1 MAKLLL
7 LFGCLMLACGF
18 APGCTPA
25 QVSAV
30 VETLPKVV
38 QYIQDAQLILD
49 QIDAAAQPI
58 LQLKN
63 DPDLEREY
71 AKQLG
76 NARNAL
82 QVAIRTTKGGQAL
95 SQGEIDAAFV
105 EFKAAY
111 AQLSSFLGTSGLK
124 VNGLM
129 SSPGGGGGV
138 AIPDPLVVSGA

>member
-1 MAKLLL
+1 MVRFKVWMMAMAC
-7 LFGCLMLACGF
+7 LFFGA
-18 APGCTPA
+18 CTPA
-25 QVSAV
+25 QVAAV

-38 QYIQDAQLILD
+38 QYIQDAQIILD

-58 LQLKN
+58 LALKADEQLKQ
-63 DPDLEREY
+63 EY

-76 NARNAL
+76 NARSAL

-95 SQGEIDAAFV
+95 SQGDIDAAFA

-111 AQLSSFLGTSGLK
+111 TKLSTFLDTSGLK

-129 SSPGGGGGV
+129 SSPGGGV
-138 AIPDPLVVSGA
+138 EIPVPLAVTGA

>member
-1 MAKLLL
+1 MAKFKVWFMTMAC
-7 LFGCLMLACGF
+7 LFIGA
-18 APGCTPA
+18 CTPS
-25 QVSAV
+25 QVATV

-58 LQLKN
+58 LALKADEQLKQ
-63 DPDLEREY
+63 EY

-76 NARNAL
+76 NTRSAL

-95 SQGEIDAAFV
+95 SQGDIDAAFA

-111 AQLSSFLGTSGLK
+111 SKLSTFLDTSGLK

-129 SSPGGGGGV
+129 ASPGGGV
-138 AIPDPLVVSGA
+138 EIPVPLVVSGA